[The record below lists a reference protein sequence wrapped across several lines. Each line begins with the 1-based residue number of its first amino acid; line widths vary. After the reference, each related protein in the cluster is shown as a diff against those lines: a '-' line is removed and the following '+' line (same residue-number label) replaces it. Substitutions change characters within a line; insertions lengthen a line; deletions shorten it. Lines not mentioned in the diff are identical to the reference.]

1 MSFTTGDSQKTT
13 AECGGGKVKLTRMDS
28 MFEVTT
34 PDSEVLQ
41 NLFRPTAMV
50 AVPNA
55 LLTPEKEKEE
65 LKDEVGSY
73 LGTFLYT
80 EL

>member
-1 MSFTTGDSQKTT
+1 MSSTTGDRSCQKTT
-13 AECGGGKVKLTRMDS
+13 AESGEGKIKITRMDS
-28 MFEVTT
+28 MFKVTT

-41 NLFRPTAMV
+41 DLFRPTAMV
-50 AVPNA
+50 AVANT
-55 LLTPEKEKEE
+55 LLTPKE

-73 LGTFLYT
+73 LPNFLHT